1 MSDAALVL
9 ARASAGVCFAG
20 GYSMSGIMK
29 RIRTWFAS
37 FLSVETL
44 SREQKLMLFAVLF
57 FFCATGVSGVYINLF
72 LYQTTVNAA
81 GLAVTDAL
89 TSVIVFNLLAYIFM
103 FIISGLLGVF
113 GKRIPEKLGLL
124 GGMGVY
130 AILFVLLL
138 VLGGKAIRSIAWL
151 ALLNACGT
159 SLFQLSYNRMLAF
172 AFPERTKKL
181 YIIISSALI
190 TIAGILT
197 PIIAGIFVQNGR
209 NMNGYTVAFGT
220 ALVMIA
226 ISIAFVVCVR
236 LPKNRA
242 QKRTYFAGVLVRV
255 LQERNLRLVH
265 TGELLRG
272 LRDGAL
278 AFLLP
283 MVIYTSG
290 GNALGVG
297 FYAAICAVFQL
308 LGELHVSKTV
318 NAENRMGLM
327 LFSVAIMLVATVAF
341 AFGFNV
347 MTVYAYGIISALVG
361 AFFYVPIVGI
371 LHWSSGII
379 VNAQKKTTEIQQV
392 RELFVNVGKAL
403 GALMVLVFY
412 KLNLLPVAVILVN
425 VVLVLAWVL
434 FSRIGEET
442 ELQEIGRGLTE
453 EKDNAD

>member
-1 MSDAALVL
+1 
-9 ARASAGVCFAG
+9 
-20 GYSMSGIMK
+20 MSGILK

-72 LYQTTVNAA
+72 LYQTTANAA
-81 GLAVTDAL
+81 GLAPTDAL

-103 FIISGLLGVF
+103 FVISGLLGIF
-113 GKRIPEKLGLL
+113 GKRIPEKHGLL
-124 GGMGVY
+124 GGLAAY

-138 VLGGKAIRSIAWL
+138 VLGQKAIRAVAWL

-172 AFPERTKKL
+172 AFVERTKKL
-181 YIIISSALI
+181 YITISSALI
-190 TIAGILT
+190 AFAGIIT
-197 PIIAGIFVQNGR
+197 PIIAGIFVQNGK

-226 ISIAFVVCVR
+226 ISIGFVVCVR
-236 LPKNRA
+236 LPKSRG
-242 QKRTYFAGVLVRV
+242 QKRTYFAGVLLHV

-265 TGELLRG
+265 LGELLRG

-283 MVIYTSG
+283 VVIFASG

-297 FYAAICAVFQL
+297 FYIALCAVFQL
-308 LGELHVSKTV
+308 LGEQHVSRTA

-327 LFSVAIMLVATVAF
+327 LFAVAVMLVAMVVF

-347 MTVYAYGIISALVG
+347 MTVYAYGIVSALVA
-361 AFFYVPIVGI
+361 AFLYIPIVGI
-371 LHWSSGII
+371 LHWSIAS
-379 VNAQKKTTEIQQV
+379 VSNAQKKTVEIQLV
-392 RELFVNVGKAL
+392 RELFVNVGKGL
-403 GALMVLVFY
+403 GAVLVLIFY

-425 VVLVLAWVL
+425 VILVLAWVL

-442 ELQEIGRGLTE
+442 ELQVIGNGLTE
-453 EKDNAD
+453 ENGNAD